1 MDGDKD
7 TFRVLND
14 KLRQARDETEG
25 LRAGIR
31 QTVADVRANK
41 TTAENGIKR
50 LEDLAGKRPATGGA
64 S

>member
-7 TFRVLND
+7 TFRLLND
-14 KLRQARDETEG
+14 KLRQARGETEE

-31 QTVADVRANK
+31 QTAADVRANK

-50 LEDLAGKRPATGGA
+50 LEDLAGKRPAAGGA
-64 S
+64 

>member
-1 MDGDKD
+1 MEGDKD
-7 TFRVLND
+7 TFRALND
-14 KLRQARDETEG
+14 KLRQARGETEE

-50 LEDLAGKRPATGGA
+50 LEDLAGKRPAAGGA
-64 S
+64 